1 MKTII
6 LAAGY
11 ATRLYPLTENTPK
24 QLLQIGGRTIMGRML
39 DDLDAINEVHENIIV
54 TNHKFVNHFKNWM
67 DDATYCNP
75 IELLDDGSENE
86 NERMGAVGDLVA
98 AIEALDIDDDILVVY
113 ADSLLDF
120 SFEEFVN
127 FFKEKNASCIM
138 YHPLDDVEELKKY
151 AVVEVDKKGRVK
163 RIEEKPEKPRTN
175 LAVPPFYIYKKEDL
189 PLIREAINDG
199 CNVDSPGNLVEYLY
213 DKTPIYAMEM
223 PGRRFAIGDIN
234 EFEHLKN
241 TYPG

>member
-24 QLLQIGGRTIMGRML
+24 QLLNVGGRTIMGRML
-39 DDLDAINEVHENIIV
+39 DDLDAISDVHENIIV
-54 TNHKFVNHFKNWM
+54 TNHKFVNHFKEWM
-67 DDATYCNP
+67 DNATYCNA
-75 IELLDDGSENE
+75 IQLLDDGSESE
-86 NERMGAVGDLVA
+86 EDRMGAVGDLVA

-120 SFEEFVN
+120 SFDAFVD
-127 FFKEKNASCIM
+127 FFKEKSASCIM
-138 YHPLDDVEELKKY
+138 YHPMDYTEELKKY
-151 AVVEVDKKGRVK
+151 AVVEVNKKGRVK
-163 RIEEKPEKPRTN
+163 NIEEKHQKPRTN

-189 PLIREAINDG
+189 PLIREAINKG

-213 DKTPIYAMEM
+213 NKTPIYAMEM
-223 PGRRFAIGDIN
+223 PGTRYTIGDIEQYEN
-234 EFEHLKN
+234 LKK
-241 TYPG
+241 TFPG